1 MKPVRLLLI
10 ILGILVVMGAV
21 AVGLAMTPSVQRWA
35 LLRAARNAGLKLEV
49 AGVSAGWSGATVQGV
64 QVEKQQIVVKL
75 DRLEAGFSLWQLLV
89 GRQLAISR
97 LKIDGLVVDASRVSR
112 TKAEAAAAGAPAA
125 APGLLAQLVLP
136 VDLTLEDV
144 RIEGRALLPGS
155 AGQPPVTADLSVNGG
170 KFSPGHEGLLQLTA
184 TLRNADPAAKVAT
197 LRAQAGL
204 RATLTAQ
211 RTFNNVVLTT
221 VVDAE
226 GRGLAGQSQLKISA
240 ELFRTTS
247 GESYVIG
254 MDTIL
259 RGTTENI
266 LKVQARL
273 DATSH
278 QYAGEWTIKASTPQ
292 LEPFSLVGAL
302 PDFDLK
308 GGGGFTFDPV
318 TVAFTLQGG
327 LQGQVNRWEAVE
339 PAWRAIGPVTID
351 TTFNVGQRAGV
362 LNIDQ
367 FKTVLTGAKPVLE
380 VRAVSAIHY
389 DLKKRQ
395 LIADGLVADKL
406 LEVNVRGLPL
416 DWVRPFVT
424 IADVSGGDITGQV
437 DLARVSTSA
446 TAASLRG
453 RLQVAGLTVVEAGR
467 PLLAQADVIVQGE
480 AVVVAGRVDAP
491 VIEMKVVTA
500 AGDTL
505 NLSGKLSVQTGANTQ
520 AAVEGQYTATA
531 VKLLARWFPGAPVTA
546 QGDFKFSLHGDEWE
560 ISPGRSLLRQGADNL
575 LFSATILQPFTVGI
589 SGGTLRPRDA
599 AQAVARVELGHLP
612 LGLLP
617 MTQPES
623 TLGGVVQ
630 QGVFELSVQGGISTF
645 KATAPLLLADVSLA
659 QGRTAALTELAIE
672 ARPVLE
678 YAGPDSLKIQ
688 TGDVIVRNRAKTVL
702 ATFKAEGARTPAQG
716 TQATIT
722 FNLEVPGLAGQPL
735 FAGAQVVSAGRASGE
750 IRATAQGMQ
759 SQLEARLTLNG
770 LIAADG
776 GRTLPIAN
784 LAFRG
789 LVRSNGTISLEA
801 PLLLDNSGRRSDL
814 KFALELSPLGPGYS
828 VDGHLTGQQVE
839 LEDML
844 GVLGVFLV
852 SAAPDNGDKPA
863 APTGGVA
870 PDTVAAWSRFS
881 GQLALDVKSVTRGQ
895 DWAMTGLTGAV
906 AIEPARLA
914 LEKLAASFSAT
925 SRLGAKMELRFTGGA
940 MPYRLTGEY
949 SLNDFDAGRLF
960 KALEPGKPPTVEGLF
975 TVTAKLAGNGETP
988 ARALERVQGDLQF
1001 TSRQGIFRGLQRTSN
1016 KLSRTSKAVELGASV
1031 LGSIFGSEKITK
1043 TAEKVAGQAYFVDQL
1058 AQSLAEFNYDLLS
1071 VHLTRGELL
1080 DMSLEDISLVS
1091 PEIRLT
1097 GRGDVSYVAGKSLLE
1112 QPLNASLSFAARGKT
1127 EQLLDKLNALDG
1139 NKDELGYARTKAPV
1153 TLAGTLAKPDPT
1165 AFFTRI
1171 ATAKLA
1177 DFLDNGD

>member
-10 ILGILVVMGAV
+10 FLGILVVAGAV
-21 AVGLAMTPSVQRWA
+21 AAGLALTPSVQRWA
-35 LLRAARNAGLKLEV
+35 LLGAARDAGLKLEV
-49 AGVSAGWSGATVQGV
+49 AGVSAGWSGVTLQGV
-64 QVEKQQIVVKL
+64 QIEKQQVTVKL
-75 DRLEAGFSLWQLLV
+75 KIVKADFSLWQLLV

-112 TKAEAAAAGAPAA
+112 AKAEAAAAGAPAA
-125 APGLLAQLVLP
+125 APGLLARVVLP
-136 VDLTLEDV
+136 VDLTLNDV
-144 RIEGRALLPGS
+144 RIEGRALLPGA
-155 AGQPPVTADLSVNGG
+155 AGQPSVTADLTVSGG
-170 KFSPGHEGLLQLTA
+170 KFSPGHEGQLQLNA
-184 TLRNADPAAKVAT
+184 SLYNADPAAKVTT

-254 MDTIL
+254 VDTIL
-259 RGTTENI
+259 RGTTENV
-266 LKVQARL
+266 LQVQARL
-273 DATSH
+273 DAANH
-278 QYAGEWTIKASTPQ
+278 QYAGDWNFKVRTPQ
-292 LEPFSLVGAL
+292 LEPFSLSGAL

-308 GGGGFTFDPV
+308 GGGSFTFDPA
-318 TVAFTLQGG
+318 TVAFNLQGG
-327 LQGQVNRWEAVE
+327 LQGQMSRWEVVE
-339 PAWRAIGPVTID
+339 PAWRVIGPVTVD
-351 TTFNVGQRAGV
+351 TAFNVGQRGGI

-367 FKTVLTGAKPVLE
+367 FKAVFTGPKPILE
-380 VRAVSAIHY
+380 IRAVSAIRF

-395 LIADGLVADKL
+395 LLADRPVVNQL

-424 IADVSGGDITGQV
+424 MADISGGDLTGQI
-437 DLARVSTSA
+437 DLARVASAPTSA
-446 TAASLRG
+446 LLRG
-453 RLQVAGLTVVEAGR
+453 HLQVAGLNVMADGR
-467 PLLAQADVIVQGE
+467 PLLAHADVSVQGE
-480 AVVVAGRVDAP
+480 AIVVDGRVDAP
-491 VIEMKVVTA
+491 LIELKVGTA

-505 NLSGKLSVQTGANTQ
+505 SLTGKLSAQTGAD
-520 AAVEGQYTATA
+520 ARVAVEGRYAATA
-531 VKLLARWFPGAPVTA
+531 VKLLARWLPGAPVTA
-546 QGDFKFSLHGDEWE
+546 EGEVKFALHGDELE
-560 ISPGRSLLRQGADNL
+560 ISPGRTQLRQGPDNL

-589 SGGTLRPRDA
+589 SGSTLRPQDA
-599 AQAVARVELGHLP
+599 AQPIARVDLGHLP

-617 MTQPES
+617 LTQPGN

-630 QGVFELSVQGGISTF
+630 QGEFELSVLGGKSIF
-645 KATAPLLLADVSLA
+645 KAITPLLLADVSLT

-678 YAGPDSLKIQ
+678 YAGADNLKFQ
-688 TGDVIVRNRAKTVL
+688 TGDLIVRNRAKAVL
-702 ATFKAEGARTPAQG
+702 VTLKAEGTKTPGQG
-716 TQATIT
+716 TQASIT
-722 FNLEVPGLAGQPL
+722 FTLEVPPLAGQPL
-735 FAGAQVVSAGRASGE
+735 FAGAQIVSAGRASGE
-750 IRATAQGMQ
+750 IRASAQGTQ
-759 SQLEARLTLNG
+759 SQVEARLTLNG
-770 LIAADG
+770 LIAAEG
-776 GRTLPIAN
+776 GRTLPVAN
-784 LAFRG
+784 VAFRG

-801 PLLLDNSGRRSDL
+801 PVLLDNSGRRSDL

-839 LEDML
+839 LEDLL

-852 SAAPDNGDKPA
+852 SAAPDNDDKPA
-863 APTGGVA
+863 AATGVA

-881 GQLALDVKSVTRGQ
+881 GQLVLDLKSVTRGQ

-914 LEKLAASFSAT
+914 LEKLVASFSET
-925 SRLGAKMELRFTGGA
+925 SRLAAKMELRFTGGA
-940 MPYRLTGEY
+940 MPYRLTGDY
-949 SLNDFDAGRLF
+949 SLNDFDAGRFF

-975 TVTAKLAGNGETP
+975 TVTGKLSGNGETP
-988 ARALERVQGDLQF
+988 ARAGDRLQGDFQF
-1001 TSRQGIFRGLQRTSN
+1001 TSRQGVFRGLQRTSN

-1031 LGSIFGSEKITK
+1031 LGSIFGSEKVTR

-1071 VHLTRGELL
+1071 VHLSRGELL
-1080 DMSLEDISLVS
+1080 DMTLEDISLVS
-1091 PEIRLT
+1091 PEIRLN
-1097 GRGDVSYVAGKSLLE
+1097 GRGDVSYVAGKPLLE
-1112 QPLNASLSFAARGKT
+1112 QPLNASLTFSARGKT

-1139 NKDELGYARTKAPV
+1139 TKDELGYSKTKAPV

>member
-10 ILGILVVMGAV
+10 ILGILVVTGAV
-21 AVGLAMTPSVQRWA
+21 AAGLAFTPSVQRWA

-49 AGVSAGWSGATVQGV
+49 AGVSAGWSGATLLGV
-64 QVEKQQIVVKL
+64 QAEKQQIVVKL

-97 LKIDGLVVDASRVSR
+97 LKIDGLVVDASRISR
-112 TKAEAAAAGAPAA
+112 AKAEAAAAGAPAA
-125 APGLLAQLVLP
+125 APGLLARVVLP

-144 RIEGRALLPGS
+144 RIEGQALLPGS
-155 AGQPPVTADLSVNGG
+155 VGQPPVTADLSVNGG
-170 KFSPGHEGLLQLTA
+170 KFSPGHEGQLQLTA

-259 RGTTENI
+259 RGTTENV
-266 LKVQARL
+266 LQVQARL

-278 QYAGEWTIKASTPQ
+278 QYAGEWTFKARTPQ
-292 LEPFSLVGAL
+292 LEPFSLGGAL

-318 TVAFTLQGG
+318 TVAFNLQGG
-327 LQGQVNRWEAVE
+327 LQGQVSRWEAVE
-339 PAWRAIGPVTID
+339 PAWRAFGPVTID
-351 TTFNVGQRAGV
+351 TTFNVGQRAGI

-367 FKTVLTGAKPVLE
+367 FKAVLTGAKPVLE
-380 VRAVSAIHY
+380 VRAVSAIHF

-395 LIADGLVADKL
+395 LLADGLVADKL
-406 LEVNVRGLPL
+406 LEVNVRGVPL
-416 DWVRPFVT
+416 DWVRPFVKM
-424 IADVSGGDITGQV
+424 ADVSGGDITGQV

-446 TAASLRG
+446 TAALLRG
-453 RLQVAGLTVVEAGR
+453 RLQVAGLNVVEAGR
-467 PLLAQADVIVQGE
+467 PLLTKADVTVQGE
-480 AVVVAGRVDAP
+480 AVVVSGRVDAP

-505 NLSGKLSVQTGANTQ
+505 DLSGKLSVQTGANTQ
-520 AAVEGQYTATA
+520 AAIEGQYTATA
-531 VKLLARWFPGAPVTA
+531 VKLLARWLPGAPVTA

-560 ISPGRSLLRQGADNL
+560 ISPGRSLLRQGPDNL
-575 LFSATILQPFTVGI
+575 LFSATILQPFTVRI
-589 SGGTLRPRDA
+589 SDRTLQPRDA
-599 AQAVARVELGHLP
+599 AQPIARVEFGHLP

-617 MTQPES
+617 LTQPGD

-630 QGVFELSVQGGISTF
+630 QGVFELSVLGGKSIF
-645 KATAPLLLADVSLA
+645 KATAPLLLADVSLS

-678 YAGPDSLKIQ
+678 YAGPDNLKFQ
-688 TGDVIVRNRAKTVL
+688 TGDLIVRTRAKAALVTL
-702 ATFKAEGARTPAQG
+702 KAEGAKTPGQG

-722 FNLEVPGLAGQPL
+722 FNLEVPSLAGQPL

-750 IRATAQGMQ
+750 IRASAQGTQ
-759 SQLEARLTLNG
+759 SQVEARLTLNG
-770 LIAADG
+770 LIAAEG
-776 GRTLPIAN
+776 GRTLPVAN

-801 PLLLDNSGRRSDL
+801 PVLLDNSGRRSDL

-839 LEDML
+839 LEDLL

-852 SAAPDNGDKPA
+852 SAAPDNDDKPA
-863 APTGGVA
+863 AATGVA

-881 GQLALDVKSVTRGQ
+881 GQLALDLKSVTRGQ

-914 LEKLAASFSAT
+914 LEKLAASFSET
-925 SRLGAKMELRFTGGA
+925 SRLAAKMELRFTGGA
-940 MPYRLTGEY
+940 MPYRLTGDY
-949 SLNDFDAGRLF
+949 SLNDFDAGRFF
-960 KALEPGKPPTVEGLF
+960 KALEPGRPPTVEGLF
-975 TVTAKLAGNGETP
+975 TVTGKLAGNGETP
-988 ARALERVQGDLQF
+988 ARAIERIQGEFQL

-1031 LGSIFGSEKITK
+1031 LGSIFGSEKVTR

-1058 AQSLAEFNYDLLS
+1058 AQSLGEFNYDLLS
-1071 VHLTRGELL
+1071 VHLLRGEML
-1080 DMSLEDISLVS
+1080 DMTLEDISLVS
-1091 PEIRLT
+1091 PEIRLN

-1112 QPLNASLSFAARGKT
+1112 QPLYASLTFTARGKT

-1139 NKDELGYARTKAPV
+1139 TKDELGYARTKSPI
-1153 TLAGTLAKPDPT
+1153 TLAGTLARPDPT

-1171 ATAKLA
+1171 ATAKLSEL
-1177 DFLDNGD
+1177 LDNGD